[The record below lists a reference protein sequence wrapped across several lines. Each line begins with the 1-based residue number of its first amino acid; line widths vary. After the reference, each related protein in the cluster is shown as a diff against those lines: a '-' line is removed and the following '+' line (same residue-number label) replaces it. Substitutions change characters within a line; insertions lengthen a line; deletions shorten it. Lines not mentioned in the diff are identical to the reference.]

1 MGHDLQDKMPEYLEY
16 FTSHLIIILEH
27 IKNNKIKD
35 EDFGM
40 LRQYID
46 EMGENLEQVI
56 SILNKNGELYEGL
69 EGEDP
74 IKIIRDFKIGRIMD
88 ERDR

>member
-1 MGHDLQDKMPEYLEY
+1 MGNDLQDAMHKYLEY

-27 IKNNKIKD
+27 LKKNKMKD
-35 EDFGM
+35 EDFTI
-40 LRQYID
+40 LRQYFE

-56 SILNKNGELYEGL
+56 TILDKKGDLYRGL

-74 IKIIRDFKIGRIMD
+74 IKIIRDFKIGRIMN
-88 ERDR
+88 ERDK

>member
-1 MGHDLQDKMPEYLEY
+1 MGNDLQDEMPRYLEY

-27 IKNNKIKD
+27 IKKNKIKD

-40 LRQYID
+40 LRQYIE
-46 EMGENLEQVI
+46 EMSENLEQI
-56 SILNKNGELYEGL
+56 ITILDKKGDLYKGL

>member
-1 MGHDLQDKMPEYLEY
+1 MK
-16 FTSHLIIILEH
+16 
-27 IKNNKIKD
+27 KNKIKD

-40 LRQYID
+40 VRQYFD
-46 EMGENLEQVI
+46 EMSEHLEQI
-56 SILNKNGELYEGL
+56 ITILDKNGDLYKGL

>member
-1 MGHDLQDKMPEYLEY
+1 MGKNLQDTIPRYLEY
-16 FTSHLIIILEH
+16 FVSHLIIISDHL
-27 IKNNKIKD
+27 KKNKIND
-35 EDFGM
+35 EDFSM
-40 LRQYID
+40 LRQYLE
-46 EMGENLEQVI
+46 EMEENLEQI
-56 SILNKNGELYEGL
+56 ITILDKKGDLYKGL

>member
-1 MGHDLQDKMPEYLEY
+1 MRISLLRKMSV
-16 FTSHLIIILEH
+16 FI
-27 IKNNKIKD
+27 
-35 EDFGM
+35 
-40 LRQYID
+40 LRQYIE
-46 EMGENLEQVI
+46 EMSENLEQI
-56 SILNKNGELYEGL
+56 ITILDKNGELYKGL